1 MYSKVAVVTG
11 ANRGLGHALTVALA
25 KDGYKVFMIG
35 RNKIEIDNASA
46 KLQEEGLNVEGFEA
60 DVSKGRHITALASYV
75 QSQFDH
81 LDILINNAGVI
92 IEPGGRESKV
102 TCFTVNP
109 DLVEEAYSINAVGA
123 LRMVQAFYDLMKKAR
138 QPRIVNV
145 SSGMG
150 TVSKM
155 EAGWPA
161 YRMSKAA
168 LNALT
173 GVLAAELED
182 TRIKVNSVCPGW
194 VRTDMG
200 GPDADRS
207 IEEGVEGILW
217 AAKLPKDGPTGG
229 FFRDGK
235 PIAW

>member
-1 MYSKVAVVTG
+1 MYRKVAIVTG
-11 ANRGLGHALTVALA
+11 ANRGLGHALTKALA
-25 KDGYKVFMIG
+25 EDDYKVFMVG

-46 KLQEEGLNVEGFEA
+46 KLQEAGLNIEGFEA
-60 DVSKGRHITALASYV
+60 DVSKARHVTALSSYV

-81 LDILINNAGVI
+81 LDLLINNAGII
-92 IEPGGRESKV
+92 IEPGGLDSQV
-102 TCFTVNP
+102 TCFTINP
-109 DLVEEAYSINAVGA
+109 ELVEEAYSVNTVGS
-123 LRMVQAFYDLMKKAR
+123 LRMVQAFYDLLKKAR

-150 TVSKM
+150 SLAGM

-168 LNALT
+168 MNAMTVILSK
-173 GVLAAELED
+173 ELED

-200 GPDADRS
+200 GPNADRS
-207 IEEGVEGILW
+207 IEEGIEGILW
-217 AAKLPKDGPTGG
+217 AAKLPPDGPTGG
-229 FFRDGK
+229 FYRDGK
-235 PIAW
+235 LLDW

>member
-11 ANRGLGHALTVALA
+11 ANRGLGHATTIALA

-35 RNKIEIDNASA
+35 RNKIEIDNASS
-46 KLQEEGLNVEGFEA
+46 KLQDEGLNVEGFEA

-81 LDILINNAGVI
+81 LDLLINNAGVI
-92 IEPGGRESKV
+92 VEPGGLDSQV

-150 TVSKM
+150 AVTKM

-168 LNALT
+168 MNALT

-207 IEEGVEGILW
+207 IEEGIEGILW

-235 PIAW
+235 PVPW

>member
-1 MYSKVAVVTG
+1 MYRKVAVVTG

-25 KDGYKVFMIG
+25 EDDYKVFMVG
-35 RNKIEIDNASA
+35 RNKIEIDNASM
-46 KLQEEGLNVEGFEA
+46 KLQESGLNVEGFEA

-81 LDILINNAGVI
+81 LDLLINNAGVI
-92 IEPGGRESKV
+92 MEPGGLESKV
-102 TCFTVNP
+102 TCFTVSP
-109 DLVEEAYSINAVGA
+109 EIVEEAYAINSVGS
-123 LRMVQAFYDLMKKAR
+123 LRTVQAFHDLLIKAR

-150 TVSKM
+150 ALSEMK
-155 EAGWPA
+155 GGFPA

-168 LNALT
+168 MNALT
-173 GVLAAELED
+173 GILAAEFEG
-182 TRIKVNSVCPGW
+182 TRVKVNSVCPGW

-200 GPDADRS
+200 GANAERS
-207 IEEGVEGILW
+207 IEEGIEGILW
-217 AAKLPKDGPTGG
+217 AAKLPPDGPTGG

>member
-1 MYSKVAVVTG
+1 MYNKVAVVTG

-25 KDGYKVFMIG
+25 NDGYKVFMIG

-46 KLQEEGLNVEGFEA
+46 KLQDEGLNVEGFEA
-60 DVSKGRHITALASYV
+60 DVSKGRHITALSSYV

-81 LDILINNAGVI
+81 LDLLINNAGVI
-92 IEPGGRESKV
+92 MEPGGLDSQV

-109 DLVEEAYSINAVGA
+109 ELVEEAYSINAVGA
-123 LRMVQAFYDLMKKAR
+123 LRMVQAFYDLLLKAR

-150 TVSKM
+150 TVSEM

-168 LNALT
+168 MNALT

-182 TRIKVNSVCPGW
+182 TRVKVNSVCPGA

-200 GPDADRS
+200 GPDAERS
-207 IEEGVEGILW
+207 IEEGIKGILW

-235 PIAW
+235 PIPW

>member
-25 KDGYKVFMIG
+25 EDGYKVFMIG

-46 KLQEEGLNVEGFEA
+46 KLQEQGLNVEGFEA
-60 DVSKGRHITALASYV
+60 DVSKARHITALSSYV

-92 IEPGGRESKV
+92 IEPGGLESQV

-109 DLVEEAYSINAVGA
+109 EIVEEAYSINAVGS

-145 SSGMG
+145 SSAMG
-150 TVSKM
+150 TLSEMKG
-155 EAGWPA
+155 GWPA

-168 LNALT
+168 MNAMT
-173 GVLAAELED
+173 GILAAELED

-194 VRTDMG
+194 VKTDMG
-200 GPDADRS
+200 GPNATRT
-207 IEEGVEGILW
+207 IEEGIAGILW
-217 AAKLPKDGPTGG
+217 AAKLPPDGPTGG
-229 FFRDGK
+229 FFKDGK
-235 PIAW
+235 PIPW

>member
-1 MYSKVAVVTG
+1 MYRKVAIVTG
-11 ANRGLGHALTVALA
+11 ANRGLGHALTKALA
-25 KDGYKVFMIG
+25 EDDYKVFMVG

-46 KLQEEGLNVEGFEA
+46 KLQEAGLNIEGFEA
-60 DVSKGRHITALASYV
+60 DVSKARHVTALSSYV

-81 LDILINNAGVI
+81 LDLLINNAGVI
-92 IEPGGRESKV
+92 IEPGGLDSQV
-102 TCFTVNP
+102 TCFTINP
-109 DLVEEAYSINAVGA
+109 ELVEEAYSVNTVGA
-123 LRMVQAFYDLMKKAR
+123 LRLVQVFYDLLKKAR

-150 TVSKM
+150 SLNHIK
-155 EAGWPA
+155 AGWPA

-173 GVLAAELED
+173 GILAAELEG

-200 GPDADRS
+200 GPNAERS
-207 IEEGVEGILW
+207 IEEGIEGILW
-217 AAKLPKDGPTGG
+217 AAKLPPDGPTGG
-229 FFRDGK
+229 FFKDGK
-235 PIAW
+235 PLDW